1 MRKTHLSCAVIAALA
16 SNGVLA
22 QASESKASIETIE
35 VTATKR
41 TESIQDVPVAVSAL
55 SGDAL
60 ENMGIDNFQDYVE
73 FLPNV
78 VFQGT
83 GPGQNEIYI
92 RGAATTQSSITLS
105 SVQALQPS
113 VAFYQDEMPVS
124 MAGRNLD
131 IFATDVERV
140 EVLPGP
146 QGTLFGASSQA
157 GTVRLITRKPDHAGF
172 AAGFDTAIAT
182 TKGGEMSNT
191 VEAYINITP
200 TDDLALRVVAYNDK
214 QGGWIDNIEN
224 DPNNGGYIGSAVV
237 IDRISGGYNGLA
249 LQGMGVD
256 PVAMDNRREV
266 NGFARSEASV
276 ITPRNS
282 EHVEDNFNDA
292 VYAGARFGLSYHI
305 NSDWDLLVQHTQ
317 QTLDTEGV
325 FAYDPTVGENKA
337 LRFQAD
343 ENSDEFGLTTWTI
356 DGRLDKLDVVYAGG
370 YLDREIDTLTDY
382 TGYTNGGL
390 YSAYYVCTHYDTPDN
405 PNDARCLDPTKY
417 YKEDTT
423 STRMTHEFRID
434 TKFDVPFRITAGLF
448 YDDQEVASVGQFKIA
463 SPEIFENLSGP
474 WNSLAGDRGI
484 NSSGGP
490 FSPEISFVNDIT
502 HTIEQVAVFGQ
513 LEYDLTD
520 TLTASFGARWYQID
534 DTYRGATSTRDVTGR
549 LEAYG
554 QGVTDPDVYKDLG
567 LDGQGVVDAI
577 DDGQLEVDLL
587 DNDGV
592 LTVDDTI
599 IKVGLDWKAS
609 EDLLLFANYS
619 EGFRPPVTNRLGGD
633 AAANPSGAPAFENF
647 RVPVY
652 STTDTLDNYEVGMKG
667 DFLDGILRINAT
679 AYYSEITDLQTSRF
693 DPTNISF
700 LVFTDNVGDAEI
712 KGIDADITWLAT
724 DDLVINSAFS
734 WLDTELTS
742 INPELEGI
750 APGVGAKLPYSAD
763 FSGNINARYYFE
775 LDGGQ
780 QGFVNASVAYTGDRL
795 AGMVMEAYVMEDAT
809 RHIYGVGSGLK
820 IEDEAAV
827 YNGVG
832 YTDANGGT
840 FRGGRYV
847 QESYVISNVS
857 VGMSDDSWKVELFI
871 DNLFDESAILNID
884 TQQFT
889 PKVVTNRPR
898 TMGVRFSF
906 DYY

>member
-224 DPNNGGYIGSAVV
+224 DPGNGGYIGSAVV
-237 IDRISGGYNGLA
+237 VDRISGGALAGYGADPAEMDSRRIVNNG
-249 LQGMGVD
+249 
-256 PVAMDNRREV
+256 
-266 NGFARSEASV
+266 
-276 ITPRNS
+276 ITPSTAAVVSPRNS
-282 EHVEDNFNDA
+282 QHVEDDFNDA

-325 FAYDPTVGENKA
+325 FAYDPTVAEDQA
-337 LRFQAD
+337 IRFQAD
-343 ENSDEFGLTTWTI
+343 ENSDEFGLTTWTV
-356 DGRLDKLDVVYAGG
+356 DGRLDKLDVVYTGG
-370 YLDREIDTLTDY
+370 YLDREIDTVTDY

-390 YSAYYVCTHYDTPDN
+390 FSAYYLCNHYDTPDN
-405 PNDARCLDPTKY
+405 PADIRCLDPVKY

-434 TKFDVPFRITAGLF
+434 TKFDAPFRITAGLF
-448 YDDQEVASVGQFKIA
+448 YDEQEVATVGQFKIA
-463 SPEIFENLSGP
+463 NTEMTTFGFDNLQRTLVG
-474 WNSLAGDRGI
+474 NEGI
-484 NSSGGP
+484 NSDGGP
-490 FSPEISFVNDIT
+490 FPEEISFANDIT
-502 HTIEQVAVFGQ
+502 HKIEQIAVFGQ
-513 LEYDLTD
+513 MEYDITD
-520 TLTASFGARWYQID
+520 TLTASLGARWYQID
-534 DTYRGATSTRDVTGR
+534 DIYTGSTTTVDVTRRVKAFGSM
-549 LEAYG
+549 
-554 QGVTDPDVYKDLG
+554 DPDELAAVG
-567 LDGQGVVDAI
+567 LDPDAVAAAI
-577 DDGQLEVDLL
+577 ASGQLEVDKLGA
-587 DNDGV
+587 DGV

-599 IKVGLDWKAS
+599 FKFGLDWKMS
-609 EDLLLFANYS
+609 DDVLFFANYS
-619 EGFRPPVTNRLGGD
+619 EGFRPPVTNRVGGGLS
-633 AAANPSGAPAFENF
+633 NNQSGAFEGF
-647 RVPVY
+647 RIPVY

-667 DFLDGILRINAT
+667 DFLDGIVRINAT

-712 KGIDADITWLAT
+712 TGLDADITWLAT
-724 DDLVINSAFS
+724 DDLVVNAAFS
-734 WLDTELTS
+734 VIDTELTRV
-742 INPELEGI
+742 NPELEGI
-750 APGVGAKLPYSAD
+750 AAGVGSELPYTAT

-795 AGMVMEAYVMEDAT
+795 AGMVMDAYVMEDAT
-809 RHIYGVGSGLK
+809 RHIYGMGSGLK

-827 YNGVG
+827 YEGATF
-832 YTDANGGT
+832 TDADGNA

>member
-1 MRKTHLSCAVIAALA
+1 MRKTHLSCAIIAALA
-16 SNGVLA
+16 SHGAMA
-22 QASESKASIETIE
+22 QSSGSKASIETIE

-113 VAFYQDEMPVS
+113 VAFYLDEMPVS

-131 IFATDVERV
+131 VYATDVERV

-157 GTVRLITRKPDHAGF
+157 GTVRLITKKPDHAGF
-172 AAGFDTAIAT
+172 AAGFDTSIST
-182 TKGGEMSNT
+182 TRGGDMSNS
-191 VEAYINITP
+191 VEAYINIAP
-200 TDDLALRVVAYNDK
+200 TDNLAFRVVAYNDK

-224 DPNNGGYIGSAVV
+224 DPGNGGYIGSAVV
-237 IDRISGGYNGLA
+237 IDRISGGA
-249 LQGMGVD
+249 LQGQGID
-256 PVAMDNRREV
+256 PVAMDNRRV
-266 NGFARSEASV
+266 TNGFTRSEASV
-276 ITPRNS
+276 VSPRNS
-282 EHVEDNFNDA
+282 QHVEDNFNDA
-292 VYAGARFGLSYHI
+292 VYSGARFGLSYII
-305 NSDWDLLVQHTQ
+305 NNEWDLLLQHTA

-325 FAYDPTVGENKA
+325 FAYDPTVAGESSA
-337 LRFQAD
+337 VRFQAD
-343 ENSDEFGLTTWTI
+343 ENSDEFGLTTWTLN
-356 DGRLDKLDVVYAGG
+356 GSLDKLDVVYTGG

-390 YSAYYVCTHYDTPDN
+390 FSAYYVCTHYETPDN

-423 STRMTHEFRID
+423 STRLTHELRID
-434 TKFDVPFRITAGLF
+434 TTMDTDWRVTAGLF
-448 YDDQEVASVGQFKIA
+448 YDEQEVASVGQFKIA
-463 SPEIFENLSGP
+463 SPEIFEGLASS
-474 WNSLAGDRGI
+474 WNALAGNKGI
-484 NSSGGP
+484 NSDGGP

-502 HTIEQVAVFGQ
+502 HTIEQIAVFGQ

-520 TLTASFGARWYQID
+520 SLTASVGARWYQID
-534 DTYRGATSTRDVTGR
+534 DIYRGATSTRDVTSR

-554 QGVTDPDVYKDLG
+554 QGVLDPSVYDG
-567 LDGQGVVDAI
+567 FNLDGQGVVDAI
-577 DDGQLEVDLL
+577 QNGQLDISLL
-587 DNDGV
+587 DDDGV

-599 IKVGLDWKAS
+599 FKFGLDWTVS
-609 EDLLLFANYS
+609 EDVLLFANYS

-633 AAANPSGAPAFENF
+633 AAANQSGAFEGF
-647 RVPVY
+647 RIPVY
-652 STTDTLDNYEVGMKG
+652 STTDTLDNYEIGMKG
-667 DFLDGILRINAT
+667 DFLNGIVRVNAT
-679 AYYSEITDLQTSRF
+679 GYYSEISDLQTSRF

-700 LVFTDNVGDAEI
+700 LVFTDNVGDAEV
-712 KGIDADITWLAT
+712 KGVDADITWLAT
-724 DDLVINSAFS
+724 DDLVLNAAFS
-734 WLDTELTS
+734 VLDTELVS
-742 INPELEGI
+742 INPELAGI
-750 APGVGAKLPYSAD
+750 APGVGSRLPYSAE
-763 FSGNINARYYFE
+763 FSGNVNARYYFE
-775 LDGGQ
+775 LDGGR
-780 QGFVNASVAYTGDRL
+780 QGFVNASVSYTGDRL
-795 AGMVMEAYVMEDAT
+795 AGMVMDAYVMEDAT
-809 RHIYGVGSGLK
+809 QLIYGTGSGLK

-827 YNGVG
+827 YDGIS
-832 YTDANGGT
+832 YPDANGDT

-847 QESYVISNVS
+847 QESYLISNIAI
-857 VGMSDDSWKVELFI
+857 GMSDDSWKAELFI
-871 DNLFDESAILNID
+871 DNVFDESAILNID
-884 TQQFT
+884 AQQFT

-898 TMGVRFSF
+898 TVGVRFSF